1 MELQQIR
8 CPECHGE
15 DIYAHT
21 TYTVQR
27 GERRTVYACPDGG
40 IYFSESYN
48 TPLAGLRRP
57 LSFISRVIEA
67 LHDGLGIHAACR
79 TFRGS
84 KNRR

>member
-21 TYTVQR
+21 PYPVQR

-40 IYFSESYN
+40 IDFSESY
-48 TPLAGLRRP
+48 TPPLAGLRRP
-57 LSFISRVIEA
+57 LSFISRGIEA